1 MAQSFLPIEVVGRCK
16 IKDDLDNVL
25 LDETNA
31 VHPQNMARAIARAL
45 ANEHNFFV
53 NRIAFG
59 NGGTVVDASNHI
71 TYKTPN
77 DGQSPDTNTWQ
88 SRLYNETYYEIIDD
102 SNLTGISTGPGSVP
116 ANDPPSVEHV
126 SGPGVRSTD
135 AGLTSTVL
143 IQCVLNASEPT
154 GEYLSDVL
162 GTPGF
167 PESDFTFDEI
177 GLFTTG
183 APLSATRGYQ
193 DVNVGG
199 KNTDSDSGL
208 VPSASYDFS
217 IAVNGGAPSVVTVT
231 LPGVGSGTAGSILY
245 GDLITTLNTS
255 LTPLGVTAAISGS
268 GTQTYGFLRFTSNT
282 TGVSSTVSLSDTTS
296 SHTLLFTQLA
306 GYIGKLT
313 AIGGQNAGVQNA
325 PTAPTTEAERLL
337 THLIFSPVLKSAN
350 RTLTVEYTLTISVSR
365 SV

>member
-1 MAQSFLPIEVVGRCK
+1 MINIPIQVEGHVK
-16 IKDDLDNVL
+16 ITDDLGNVL
-25 LDETNA
+25 LDKKNA
-31 VHPQNMARAIARAL
+31 VHPQNMARVIARAL
-45 ANEHNFFV
+45 AREGNYFV
-53 NRIAFG
+53 HRIAFG
-59 NGGTVVDASNHI
+59 NGGTVVDAANTI

-102 SNLTGISTGPGSVP
+102 SNLTGISTGPGTVP
-116 ANDPPSVEHV
+116 GSDPASVEHV

-135 AGLTSTVL
+135 SGLVSRVT

-154 GEYLSDVL
+154 GEYLTDVV
-162 GTPGF
+162 GSPGF

-199 KNTDSDSGL
+199 KNTDSASGL
-208 VPSASYDFS
+208 TPSAAYDFT
-217 IAVNGGAPSVVTVT
+217 IAVNGGAPTLVTVT
-231 LPGVGSGTAGSILY
+231 MPGVGSGAGGSILY
-245 GDLITTLNTS
+245 GDLVTALNTA
-255 LTPLGVTAAISGS
+255 LAALGATAAISGS
-268 GTQTYGFLRFTSNT
+268 GTQTYGFLRFTSNA
-282 TGVSSTVSLSDTTS
+282 TGASSTIALTDAVGTN
-296 SHTLLFTQLA
+296 TLLFTALT
-306 GYIGKLT
+306 GYVAKVT
-313 AIGGQNAGVQNA
+313 AVPGQAAGVQNA
-325 PTAPTTEAERLL
+325 PTAPTTEAERMI

-350 RTLTVEYTLTISVSR
+350 RTLTIDYTLTISVSR